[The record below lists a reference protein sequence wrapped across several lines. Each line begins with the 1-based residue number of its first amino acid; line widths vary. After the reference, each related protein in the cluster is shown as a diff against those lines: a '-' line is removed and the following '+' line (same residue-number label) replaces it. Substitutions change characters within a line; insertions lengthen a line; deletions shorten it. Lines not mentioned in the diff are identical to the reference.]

1 MIRPSLDQIKDLTVF
16 LKDKKVA
23 RFSGLGIEVEFM
35 PDYTEMMPE
44 KATASTELTE
54 EQLKFFSSEPADVL
68 VRT

>member
-1 MIRPSLDQIKDLTVF
+1 MIRPSLNQIKDLTVF

-23 RFSGLGIEVEFM
+23 RFSGLGIELEFM

-44 KATASTELTE
+44 KHASTELTE